1 MHGYYICTYDQV
13 SGCKNHHVI
22 FRSSKIVIECHDIRP
37 NTIVPGK
44 LVCSIS
50 TSTVNCKQVANV
62 RRSIANV
69 AQK

>member
-1 MHGYYICTYDQV
+1 MYITFVPMIRFRVVKITMSY
-13 SGCKNHHVI
+13 SGVVPVAK
-22 FRSSKIVIECHDIRP
+22 IECHDIRP
-37 NTIVPGK
+37 KTIVPGK

>member
-1 MHGYYICTYDQV
+1 MNITFVPMIRFRVVKITMSY
-13 SGCKNHHVI
+13 SGVAK
-22 FRSSKIVIECHDIRP
+22 IECHDIRP